1 MIINRD
7 QLSADYVLSFS
18 ADKSKIFAIN
28 FPSNH
33 KNRAIYN
40 LTNVIFT
47 DYKFL

>member
-7 QLSADYVLSFS
+7 QLSADYVLSLS

-33 KNRAIYN
+33 RDIYN